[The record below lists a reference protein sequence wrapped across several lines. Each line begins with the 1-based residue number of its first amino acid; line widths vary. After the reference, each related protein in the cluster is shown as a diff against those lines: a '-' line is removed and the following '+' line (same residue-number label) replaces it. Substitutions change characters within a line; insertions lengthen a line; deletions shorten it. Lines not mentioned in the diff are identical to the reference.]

1 MPFSILCFEGGGG
14 NQRIWQCQ
22 ICTLPG
28 KKKFCAEFCPSTQL
42 ILAVVQ
48 KTSQLAENQHNH
60 CLAPVLVSKLPAPE
74 LEPSQ

>member
-1 MPFSILCFEGGGG
+1 MPFSILCFEGGGKSTYLAMP
-14 NQRIWQCQ
+14 NLYSSW
-22 ICTLPG
+22 